1 MQKALVPLDKVDEA
15 INALCDKSKKQQI
28 VIIELKNKIISL
40 EGQLRAAH
48 VEIERLNRKNGN
60 ESS

>member
-15 INALCDKSKKQQI
+15 INALCDKSKKQQQ
-28 VIIELKNKIISL
+28 IIIQQKSRIISL

-48 VEIERLNRKNGN
+48 EKIERLQMLCVGT
-60 ESS
+60 